1 MLIKIFNDEKIEKAS
16 IMIIGVPD
24 AGLVG
29 AIAAS
34 YIIKQLDMKEIG
46 YMDSEKLPSAI
57 VFHEGRPAMPIRIFK
72 KNKIIVVIS
81 ELPIPKEVIPEFS
94 EEIINLAYK
103 NKVDRI
109 IPIGGIAD
117 QNRINVDKPYVVGAG
132 VNEEDR
138 DFLKKNNIE
147 ILEEGFLAGIYA
159 SIVKKCYR
167 DGLKYIVLLAQA
179 HLGYPDPGAALSIV
193 EVLNKILGLSIDIE
207 PLKKEAEELK
217 VKLRELMR
225 RALPSVRESQ
235 RGYEHTVPVTYM

>member
-1 MLIKIFNDEKIEKAS
+1 MLVKFFNEEKIEEGS

-29 AIAAS
+29 AITAS
-34 YIIKQLDMKEIG
+34 YIIKQLNMKEIG

-72 KNKIIVVIS
+72 KDKIIVIVS
-81 ELPIPKEVIPEFS
+81 ELPIPKEVITEFS
-94 EEIINLAYK
+94 DQIIRLAHEK
-103 NKVDRI
+103 GIFRI

-117 QNRINVDKPYVVGAG
+117 QNRINVEKPYVVGAG
-132 VNEEDR
+132 VSEEDR
-138 DFLKKNNIE
+138 EFLKKNGIE

-159 SIVKKCYR
+159 SIVKKCYSN
-167 DGLKYIVLLAQA
+167 GLNCTVILAQS
-179 HLGYPDPGAALSIV
+179 HLGYPDPGAALSII
-193 EVLNKILGLSIDIE
+193 EALNKIFNLNIDLE
-207 PLKKEAEELK
+207 PLRKEAEELK

-235 RGYEHTVPVTYM
+235 KGYEYTVPVTYM